1 MIFVENTSHFTLL
14 RVVLR
19 VVVVHD
25 ATALNPS
32 FLSVVKKWVVK
43 KWVENS
49 VDERASLRDI
59 LAMQKGNKKEIN

>member
-25 ATALNPS
+25 ATALNPW

-49 VDERASLRDI
+49 VDE
-59 LAMQKGNKKEIN
+59 

>member
-1 MIFVENTSHFTLL
+1 
-14 RVVLR
+14 
-19 VVVVHD
+19 VVHD

-49 VDERASLRDI
+49 VDE
-59 LAMQKGNKKEIN
+59 